1 MYAGISPVRIS
12 FAGGGTDMPEYYEK
26 FGGSVISTTISL
38 FTYLLIKLRSDN
50 SFQAF
55 STDFETHQSKT
66 SYKELKAKAGTE
78 IAVSAI
84 KYLNFQ
90 KGADFLICS
99 DVQPGSGLGAS
110 SSLTV
115 NFVNTLLKLQNKH
128 WENEKIAESAFHI
141 ERNILHH
148 PIGKQDDYIASFGGL
163 NFIKFEKDKI
173 KINRINMKKSTMLEL
188 QKNLL
193 LFYIGTTRKSSTVL
207 SKQQKL
213 IKNMNKNTID
223 SLKIVQ
229 QLSEELYDS
238 LKRSNITEFG
248 ETLHKGWSAKKKF
261 TKGVSNELI
270 DSIYHSGI
278 SEGALGGKLTGA
290 GGGGHILFYCEKPKQ
305 NRLIKKMTKIGLHH
319 ILFNFHSKGP
329 KVLNLYD
336 FTK

>member
-1 MYAGISPVRIS
+1 
-12 FAGGGTDMPEYYEK
+12 
-26 FGGSVISTTISL
+26 
-38 FTYLLIKLRSDN
+38 LIKLRLDN

-55 STDFETHQSKT
+55 STDFEIHHAKT

-78 IAVSAI
+78 IAVSVI

-115 NFVNTLLKLQNKH
+115 NLVNTLSKLQNKH
-128 WENEKIAESAFHI
+128 WKNEKIAENAFHI
-141 ERNILHH
+141 ERNILHY

-163 NFIKFEKDKI
+163 NFIKFEKDRV

-193 LFYIGTTRKSSTVL
+193 LFYVGTTRKSSVVL

-213 IKNMNKNTID
+213 TKDMNKNTIN
-223 SLKIVQ
+223 SLKNVQ
-229 QLSEELYDS
+229 QLAEELYNS
-238 LKRSNITEFG
+238 LKHSDITEFG
-248 ETLHKGWSAKKKF
+248 ETLHKGWLAKKKF
-261 TKGVSNELI
+261 TKEVSNELI
-270 DSIYHSGI
+270 DSIYRSGI
-278 SEGALGGKLTGA
+278 NEGALGGKLTGA

-305 NRLIKKMTKIGLHH
+305 NRLIKKMTKMGLKH
-319 ILFNFHSKGP
+319 ILFNFHSKGAQ
-329 KVLNLYD
+329 VLNLYD
-336 FTK
+336 LSK